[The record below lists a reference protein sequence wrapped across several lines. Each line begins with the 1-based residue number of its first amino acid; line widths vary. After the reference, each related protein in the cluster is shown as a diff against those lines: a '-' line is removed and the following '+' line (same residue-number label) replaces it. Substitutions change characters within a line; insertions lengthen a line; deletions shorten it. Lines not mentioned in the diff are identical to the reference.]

1 MQVVMLK
8 LTRHIA
14 LLSKIKIIAESG
26 NSKVEKLVMTVK
38 FRQYFLI
45 LILDYYFPL
54 VSQPHNIMKV

>member
-26 NSKVEKLVMTVK
+26 NSKEKLVMTVK
-38 FRQYFLI
+38 F
-45 LILDYYFPL
+45 D
-54 VSQPHNIMKV
+54 NIS